1 MHAQGCPIIAS
12 TIIMT
17 KLPCL
22 VQQNVFPPVLY
33 MSFPNKYIGSII
45 VIQVTRERLNYRM
58 TDFGCNRKLGWP
70 RGLFLHIIGMH

>member
-33 MSFPNKYIGSII
+33 MSFPNKYIG
-45 VIQVTRERLNYRM
+45 
-58 TDFGCNRKLGWP
+58 CNTSNKRKT
-70 RGLFLHIIGMH
+70 